1 MLHSFSLKIPDRRA
15 DLELAPYFTFQ
26 NGRYGF
32 RFLFSAEIVC
42 SENGFLIYKLQ
53 LAPGHFQ
60 PGNSPFKRYGLRRAV
75 TRSEK
80 SRASLVV
87 EQLDAWAES
96 VPIWRWNSIA
106 KGGRIVFGTF

>member
-1 MLHSFSLKIPDRRA
+1 MGFQISNFNWHQGIFSPA
-15 DLELAPYFTFQ
+15 TE
-26 NGRYGF
+26 
-32 RFLFSAEIVC
+32 FLQTVWS
-42 SENGFLIYKLQ
+42 
-53 LAPGHFQ
+53 
-60 PGNSPFKRYGLRRAV
+60 SPCRNKER
-75 TRSEK
+75 E